1 MRIKKNHEEN
11 KVATRLNPSIEKGL
25 TSEEVKQ
32 RETDGLINKD
42 DKVLA
47 FQEAGVPGKLFKYLY
62 NDLELDVTFLND
74 AAAVK
79 NAILTEQ

>member
-1 MRIKKNHEEN
+1 MN
-11 KVATRLNPSIEKGL
+11 KG
-25 TSEEVKQ
+25 
-32 RETDGLINKD
+32 

-62 NDLELDVTFLND
+62 SDLELDVTFLAD

-79 NAILTEQ
+79 NQILTEQ

>member
-1 MRIKKNHEEN
+1 MN
-11 KVATRLNPSIEKGL
+11 KG
-25 TSEEVKQ
+25 
-32 RETDGLINKD
+32 

-47 FQEAGVPGKLFKYLY
+47 FQESGVPGKLFKYLY

-79 NAILTEQ
+79 NAVLTEQ